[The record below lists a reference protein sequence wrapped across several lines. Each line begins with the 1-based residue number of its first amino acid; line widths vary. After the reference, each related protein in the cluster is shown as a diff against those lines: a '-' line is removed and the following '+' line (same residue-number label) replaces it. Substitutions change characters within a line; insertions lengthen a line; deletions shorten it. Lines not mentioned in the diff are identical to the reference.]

1 MQVIEETN
9 GWAPRDSCDAL
20 EVDVLTSSPGE
31 EILPRGM
38 CEVKVAELLRLSPV
52 SCGRD
57 LLKEVYDAFE
67 ESGRRRQIA
76 G

>member
-1 MQVIEETN
+1 MQVIGVPN
-9 GWAPRDSCDAL
+9 GWAPRNSCDAL

-52 SCGRD
+52 SC